1 MALIR
6 LKFEYLTGLR
16 RPLLVGARLAGTFDA
31 QGSSSQQWSS
41 TTMQPFTAEDGCP
54 AFRATVQ
61 LDDSQ
66 IGQTFRW
73 GVSVDTPDRPNVWG
87 IPTEVNDAESTE
99 RTRTFTLRA
108 ANQTERYYLTHCRR
122 LGANKLVTNGQTA
135 IRFAVWAPN
144 ARNVELV
151 RGSVDGQPSKRRRTV
166 FLADTLR
173 GGYIYDSTRAD
184 DLAGIS
190 MQRGDDGVWTTDAGH
205 PDLADFAALD
215 HTLYMFRIT
224 KDDGS
229 VAYRTD
235 LYSRCQ
241 VGSGGTNPEAENASW
256 SGLCR
261 DLDGSK
267 SCSVVVDPD
276 RVTTQFEE
284 QDSKGKPVWPETRWL
299 AEDDF
304 WRDEF
309 DPNRPLASRIED
321 LVIYELHTDALG
333 LDRVDRVPGRGTLR
347 DALNLIP
354 YLRDLGVNCVE
365 LMPMAEFQDRAGW
378 GYSTSHYSAIEY
390 SGGGRDKFKHFVRE
404 CHRNGIS
411 VILDVVYNHYTFD
424 ADRAEW
430 AYDSNAPEDNIYYW
444 YEGATTDYAHPDGGY
459 LDNGSS
465 GFAPRF
471 WAEMVRK
478 MFTSSAA
485 ALASEF
491 HFDGFRVDLT
501 QAIHR
506 DNVRHADGRSV
517 GSANRFGQKLLREW
531 SNTLRLIRP
540 DAFLIAED
548 HTGWRAVY
556 QPTDEGGLGFDA
568 TWYADFYHHLIGD
581 ATNDPSRA
589 RLIRLAGSGGN
600 DPLRMRWFAD
610 TLAASADHRV
620 VYHESH
626 DEAGNA
632 ENSGRTIVVAVNGA
646 PLVGDTRRYAEAR
659 VRFAAGMT
667 LAAAPATPMFFMG
680 EEVGA
685 SKPYRYDDVQAGR
698 ETRENYY
705 ALLDG
710 VGANLFRFYA
720 DVIRLRLAQPALRSL
735 GCDILHAND
744 DNRVIA
750 VHRRGAGEE
759 AIVIGSLNNSAFRG
773 GYRIEDQRIPDAS
786 WHEVLNSDAS
796 QYGGG
801 GVQNGG
807 EITSAGGAI
816 TVNIPANSVLVLQ
829 RQ

>member
-1 MALIR
+1 MPLIPVN
-6 LKFEYLTGLR
+6 FEYLTGLR
-16 RPLLVGARLAGTFDA
+16 RPFLVSARLTGSWNA
-31 QGSSSQQWSS
+31 QGFASEQWSF
-41 TTMQPFTAEDGCP
+41 TPMQAFTAEDGCP

-73 GVSVDTPDRPNVWG
+73 GASVGTPDRPDVWG
-87 IPTEVNDAESTE
+87 IASEINEAASTE
-99 RTRTFTLRA
+99 RNRTFTLRA

-122 LGANKLVTNGQTA
+122 LGANKLTVNGQTA

-151 RGSVDGQPSKRRRTV
+151 QGERAS
-166 FLADTLR
+166 
-173 GGYIYDSTRAD
+173 GYIWNDGRGVVATFPMHRGEDGIWSTDVAD
-184 DLAGIS
+184 A
-190 MQRGDDGVWTTDAGH
+190 AA
-205 PDLADFAALD
+205 LADFRNFD
-215 HTLYMFRIT
+215 HQPYMFRIT
-224 KDDGS
+224 REDGS

-241 VGSGGTNPEAENASW
+241 IGSGGKNPDAPRQGEAPW
-256 SGLCR
+256 DGTR
-261 DLDGSK
+261 QDLDGSK
-267 SCSVVVDPD
+267 SCSVVIDP
-276 RVTTQFEE
+276 E
-284 QDSKGKPVWPETRWL
+284 QVCELFDEGVWPETRWL
-299 AEDDF
+299 AQDDF

-309 DPNRPLASRIED
+309 DPNRPLPSRIED
-321 LVIYELHTDALG
+321 IVIYELHVDGLG
-333 LDRVDRVPGRGTLR
+333 LDRGVAVGTLQ

-365 LMPMAEFQDRAGW
+365 LMPMSEFQDRSGW
-378 GYSTSHYSAIEY
+378 GYSTSHYFAIEY
-390 SGGGRDKFKHFVRE
+390 AGGGRDKFKHFVRE
-404 CHRNGIS
+404 CHRNGIA

-424 ADRAEW
+424 AERAEW
-430 AYDSNAPEDNIYYW
+430 AYDSNAPENNIYYW
-444 YEGATTDYAHPDGGY
+444 YEGRASDYPNADPPGSGGY

-465 GFAPRF
+465 GWAPRF

-478 MFTSSAA
+478 MFVSSAA

-517 GSANRFGQKLLREW
+517 GSANQFGQKFLREW
-531 SNTLRLIRP
+531 SNTLRLVRP
-540 DAFLIAED
+540 NAFLIAED

-556 QPTDEGGLGFDA
+556 QPTDQGGLGFDA
-568 TWYADFYHHLIGD
+568 TWYADYYHHLIGD
-581 ATNDPSRA
+581 SQNDPSRA
-589 RLIRLAGSGGN
+589 RLIQLTGSGSN
-600 DPLRMRWFAD
+600 EPLRMRWFAD

-620 VYHESH
+620 IYHESH

-632 ENSGRTIVVAVNGA
+632 EGSARTIVVAVNGA

-659 VRFAAGMT
+659 VHFAAGMT
-667 LAAAPATPMFFMG
+667 LTAPATPMFFMG

-685 SKPYRYDDVQAGR
+685 SLPYRYDDFRAGR

-705 ALLDG
+705 ALRVG
-710 VGANLFRFYA
+710 AGANLFRFYA
-720 DVIRLRLAQPALRSL
+720 DIIRLRLAHPALLSHN
-735 GCDILHAND
+735 CDILHAND

-750 VHRRGAGEE
+750 VRRWTTGEE
-759 AIVIGSLNNSAFRG
+759 MIVVGSLNNWAFRG
-773 GYRIEDQRIPDAS
+773 GYRIQDSRIADGQ
-786 WHEVLNSDAS
+786 WREVFNSDAA

-801 GVQNGG
+801 GLLNGG
-807 EITSAGGAI
+807 QITSGGGG
-816 TVNIPANSVLVLQ
+816 VSVDIPANSVLVLQ